1 MIPSYVVANSTTLP
15 LRLLIEEIDCYQ
27 ESWAAGGG
35 HKDVRVHGQQ
45 LEYLSAGARNL
56 EEVVESRKE
65 LILDLER
72 FEANLSQ

>member
-1 MIPSYVVANSTTLP
+1 
-15 LRLLIEEIDCYQ
+15 
-27 ESWAAGGG
+27 
-35 HKDVRVHGQQ
+35 VHGQQ

-72 FEANLSQ
+72 FDANLNQ